1 MHSGEKRHL
10 YTAVLR
16 SSVPSISRLRIPY
29 RLQHMSQPTALAA
42 PTTALLSPDK
52 IWNAVLGELE
62 MTISRANF
70 TTWFKNT
77 SILRY
82 GNGEVAIAVPNMFTC
97 SWLQN
102 KYHKEISRAL
112 QNVTGERIVRITYE
126 LHSQAAAGAAI
137 AEKRAEAAAAM
148 APATPASMPFV
159 ARTAPFSAVPSTATP
174 FSGATP
180 FINTKYSFENFV
192 VGANNELARAAAVA
206 VAKNP
211 GTLYNPLF
219 IYGGV
224 GLGKTHLIQAI
235 GNMVLSAAPATKV
248 VYVTCERFTDD
259 FIRYIQEA
267 KGRSEG
273 SSVFKQKYRSADV
286 LIVDDIQFLGGKE
299 RTQEEFFH
307 TFNELHQNNKQ
318 VIITSD
324 RPPKAILHLEDRLI
338 SRFEGGMI
346 ADIGMPDFETRK
358 AILRAKCLEKT
369 IELPEDVLDYIA
381 QHIQSNIREL
391 EGAISRV
398 LAHCEVNNVLPT
410 QDLAKSVLST
420 VISTERKASM
430 TPKKV
435 LEIVSE
441 FYHIGIDDLLAK
453 NRKKEVVWPRQIA
466 MYLMRSEAHT
476 SYPSIGQHIG
486 GRDHTTAI
494 HAYEKVVK
502 QLELDESLRQEIDL
516 LRQKLYL

>member
-1 MHSGEKRHL
+1 
-10 YTAVLR
+10 
-16 SSVPSISRLRIPY
+16 
-29 RLQHMSQPTALAA
+29 MSQPFST
-42 PTTALLSPDK
+42 PGIITTTVLSHDK
-52 IWNAVLGELE
+52 VWNAVLGELE
-62 MTISRANF
+62 LTISRANF

-82 GNGEVAIAVPNMFTC
+82 GSGEVVIAVPNMFTC
-97 SWLQN
+97 NWLQN

-112 QNVTGERIVRITYE
+112 QNVTGERIMRISYE
-126 LHSQAAAGAAI
+126 LHSQASAHPHPQTATPSPVI
-137 AEKRAEAAAAM
+137 HSS
-148 APATPASMPFV
+148 APAQAMFAP
-159 ARTAPFSAVPSTATP
+159 RTAPFSAVPGTATP
-174 FSGATP
+174 ASSSATG
-180 FINTKYSFENFV
+180 FINPKYTFENFV
-192 VGANNELARAAAVA
+192 VGANNELARAAANA

-235 GNMVLSAAPATKV
+235 GNMVFAANPSVKV

-259 FIRYIQEA
+259 FIRYIQDA
-267 KGRSEG
+267 KGRAES

-358 AILRAKCLEKT
+358 AILRAKCAEKSLA
-369 IELPEDVLDYIA
+369 LPEDVVDYIA
-381 QHIQSNIREL
+381 QSIQSNIREL
-391 EGAISRV
+391 EGAIARI
-398 LAHCEVNNVLPT
+398 LAYCEVNNTEPT
-410 QDLAKSVLST
+410 QELAKNILST
-420 VISTERKASM
+420 VISTEKKASL
-430 TPKKV
+430 TPARV

-441 FYHIGIDDLLAK
+441 FYHIEIAELLAK

-466 MYLMRSEAHT
+466 MYLMRSEAKT
-476 SYPSIGQHIG
+476 SYPSIGQNIG

-494 HAYEKVVK
+494 HAFEKVAK
-502 QLELDESLRQEIDL
+502 QLEGDESLRQEIDL
-516 LRQKLYL
+516 LRQKLYF